1 MREWLSYFFF
11 KRRLKCKLRAL
22 YELEDPWSSREL
34 SGVFAPVIREQM
46 RAIAP
51 EIRPAPVLDAG
62 GGEGHYYL
70 PLRDILAEYHLLDIE
85 ARPLQRAK
93 ELLRGTPC
101 RFIHKSL
108 DDFCPPADTYS
119 AIWLFNVLT
128 YAGGKQHPSIFNKI
142 LENLWR
148 ALKRDGIVLLIHPYY
163 SEDEYKTMTEYGHA
177 FVSLGGSLILN
188 YSNKLGKQEFL
199 MQAVKKL

>member
-1 MREWLSYFFF
+1 MREWFSYFFF
-11 KRRLKCKLRAL
+11 KRRLKYKLRAL

-46 RAIAP
+46 RAVAP
-51 EIRPAPVLDAG
+51 EIRSAPVLDAG

-70 PLRDILAEYHLLDIE
+70 LLRDIISEYHLLDIE

-93 ELLRGTPC
+93 ELLRGASC

-108 DDFCPPADTYS
+108 DDFYPPADTYS

-128 YAGGKQHPSIFNKI
+128 YAGGKQHPQIFNKI
-142 LENLWR
+142 LKNLWR
-148 ALKRDGIVLLIHPYY
+148 SLKQNGIALLIHPYY
-163 SEDEYKTMTEYGHA
+163 SANEREVIAEYGDA
-177 FVSLGGSLILN
+177 FMLFGGSLIFN
-188 YSNKLGKQEFL
+188 YNRRLGKQEFL
-199 MQAVKKL
+199 IQTVRKL